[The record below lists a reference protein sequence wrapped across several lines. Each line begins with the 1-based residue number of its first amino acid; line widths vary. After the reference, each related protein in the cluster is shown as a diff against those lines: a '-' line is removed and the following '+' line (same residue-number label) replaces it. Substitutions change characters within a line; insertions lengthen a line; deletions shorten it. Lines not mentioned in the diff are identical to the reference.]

1 MSADDTEVFPKVED
15 AEVTFPNAKDS
26 DDESG
31 LAAFDRAAD
40 REAEGGDDTGQQ
52 EPVDGAE
59 VGTRKRK
66 RSPWVSALT
75 IVGVLALVCTGT
87 TVGLALG
94 LEHRYENKV
103 TREDILGDLPK
114 ADVPLGTKTVPMNFL
129 MLGSDDMSGKNQ
141 NIDDPDGS
149 RSDTIMLFHINA
161 AHNRAFVMSIPRDSF
176 VDVPAGGKW
185 KGGLNKINAAFA
197 FGGAKLSAKTV
208 YNLTKIP
215 LDSAMIVN
223 FSGIA
228 KMVDAVGTV
237 NICIPYQ
244 VSSIHTGRVWSA
256 GCHDMGPDETADFL
270 RQRKSVPGGD
280 LGRIQDQQLV
290 VKALA
295 DRITSE
301 GILTNPLQLD
311 KLISTAASSLTLDKS
326 TNLRDLVLALKD
338 IRPADLSFATVPTA
352 GTFDTFAGS
361 SVKLDTAAANVLFQ
375 AVIDDKA
382 DEWLNV
388 HPQARPTSN

>member
-1 MSADDTEVFPKVED
+1 MSAEDTEVFPKVED
-15 AEVTFPNAKDS
+15 AEESPSA
-26 DDESG
+26 DESG
-31 LAAFDRAAD
+31 LAAFDRAAN
-40 REAEGGDDTGQQ
+40 REAERDEERGDESGEQQ
-52 EPVDGAE
+52 PEMAS
-59 VGTRKRK
+59 RKRK
-66 RSPWVSALT
+66 RSPLVSALMM
-75 IVGVLALVCTGT
+75 VGVLALVCTGT
-87 TVGLALG
+87 AVGLALG

-114 ADVPLGTKTVPMNFL
+114 ADVPLGTRTAPMNFL

-149 RSDTIMLFHINA
+149 RSDTIMLIHINA
-161 AHNRAFVMSIPRDSF
+161 AHNRAFIMSIPRDSF

-185 KGGLNKINAAFA
+185 KGGPNKINAAFA

-208 YNLTKIP
+208 YGLTKIP

-237 NICIPYQ
+237 NVCIPYT

-280 LGRIQDQQLV
+280 FGRIQDQQLV

-326 TNLRDLVLALKD
+326 TNLRDLVLALKN
-338 IRPADLSFATVPTA
+338 IRPADLSFATVPTL

-361 SVKLDTAAANVLFQ
+361 SVKLDMPAANVLFQ

-382 DEWLNV
+382 DEWLDV
-388 HPQARPTSN
+388 HPQARANVS

>member
-1 MSADDTEVFPKVED
+1 MAS
-15 AEVTFPNAKDS
+15 
-26 DDESG
+26 
-31 LAAFDRAAD
+31 
-40 REAEGGDDTGQQ
+40 
-52 EPVDGAE
+52 
-59 VGTRKRK
+59 RKRK
-66 RSPWVSALT
+66 RSPLVSALMM
-75 IVGVLALVCTGT
+75 VGVLALVCTGT
-87 TVGLALG
+87 AVGLALG

-114 ADVPLGTKTVPMNFL
+114 ADVPLGTKTAPMNFL

-149 RSDTIMLFHINA
+149 RSDTIMLIHINA
-161 AHNRAFVMSIPRDSF
+161 AHNRAFIMSIPRDSF

-185 KGGLNKINAAFA
+185 KGGPNKINAAFA

-208 YNLTKIP
+208 YGLTKIP

-237 NICIPYQ
+237 NVCIPYT

-280 LGRIQDQQLV
+280 FGRIQDQQLV

-311 KLISTAASSLTLDKS
+311 KLISTAASSLTLDKT

-338 IRPADLSFATVPTA
+338 IRPSDLAFATVPTA

-361 SVKLDTAAANVLFQ
+361 SVKLDTAGANALFQ
-375 AVIDDKA
+375 AVIDDKT
-382 DEWLNV
+382 DEWLNA
-388 HPQARPTSN
+388 HPQGRAGDN

>member
-1 MSADDTEVFPKVED
+1 MSADDTEVFGKVED
-15 AEVTFPNAKDS
+15 AEESSSASHDG
-26 DDESG
+26 ESG
-31 LAAFDRAAD
+31 LSAFDRAAK
-40 REAEGGDDTGQQ
+40 READRDADGGDDAGDKQ
-52 EPVDGAE
+52 PE
-59 VGTRKRK
+59 VATRKRK
-66 RSPWVSALT
+66 RSPWVTALMM
-75 IVGVLALVCTGT
+75 VGVLALVCTGT
-87 TVGLALG
+87 AVGLALG

-114 ADVPLGTKTVPMNFL
+114 ADVPLGTKTAPMNFL

-149 RSDTIMLFHINA
+149 RSDTIMLIHINA
-161 AHNRAFVMSIPRDSF
+161 AHNRAFIMSIPRDSF

-185 KGGLNKINAAFA
+185 KGGPNKINAAFA

-228 KMVDAVGTV
+228 KMVGAVGTV
-237 NICIPYQ
+237 NVCVPYT

-311 KLISTAASSLTLDKS
+311 KLISTAAGSLTLDKS

-338 IRPADLSFATVPTA
+338 IRPADLTFATVPTA

-361 SVKLDTAAANVLFQ
+361 SVKLDTAGANVLFK
-375 AVIDDKA
+375 AVIDDKT

-388 HPQARPTSN
+388 HPQARAGSS

>member
-1 MSADDTEVFPKVED
+1 MSAEDTEVFGKVED
-15 AEVTFPNAKDS
+15 AEGSSEDS
-26 DDESG
+26 HDESG

-40 REAEGGDDTGQQ
+40 READAERGDESGEQQ
-52 EPVDGAE
+52 PESA
-59 VGTRKRK
+59 TRKRK
-66 RSPWVSALT
+66 RSPWVSALMM
-75 IVGVLALVCTGT
+75 VGVLALVCTGT
-87 TVGLALG
+87 SVGLALG

-114 ADVPLGTKTVPMNFL
+114 ADVPLGTKTAPMNFL

-149 RSDTIMLFHINA
+149 RSDTIMLIHINA
-161 AHNRAFVMSIPRDSF
+161 AHNRAFIMSIPRDSF

-185 KGGLNKINAAFA
+185 KGGPNKINAAFA

-208 YNLTKIP
+208 YELTKIP

-237 NICIPYQ
+237 NVCIPYT

-311 KLISTAASSLTLDKS
+311 KLISTAASSLTLDKT

-338 IRPADLSFATVPTA
+338 IRPADLTFATVPTA

-361 SVKLDTAAANVLFQ
+361 SVKLDTAGANAMFR
-375 AVIDDKA
+375 AVIDDKT
-382 DEWLNV
+382 DEWLNA
-388 HPQARPTSN
+388 HPQGRAGDN